1 MAKLLGKSNNTLDSK
16 GRLVIPSTMREA
28 LGDTFYITI
37 GAQHCLTIY
46 PQSKWD
52 QMSEEMDELPYSE
65 ARALTL
71 LYANAVQCEP
81 DAQGRVLIP
90 ATLRAYAGLK
100 KNATVVGLN
109 TFAEIWDE
117 ATWTER
123 ERKMLEEDDM
133 AAAMDALVRARRSR
147 G

>member
-1 MAKLLGKSNNTLDSK
+1 MARLLGKSNNSIDSK
-16 GRLVIPSTMREA
+16 GRLVIPSAMREA

-37 GAQHCLTIY
+37 GAEHCLTIY
-46 PQSKWD
+46 PQAKWE

-81 DAQGRVLIP
+81 DSQGRVLIP
-90 ATLRAYAGLK
+90 AALRNYAGLK
-100 KNATVVGLN
+100 KSATIVGLN

-117 ATWTER
+117 ATWTQR
-123 ERKMLEEDDM
+123 ERQMLEEDDM
-133 AAAMDALVRARRSR
+133 AAAMDALARARRNR